1 MSQRRTLILVAA
13 ILIGALASFLVWNYV
28 NGIQDEAYSEA
39 ERVPVFLVKQP
50 LPEGT
55 SGVDATAYI
64 AQEEIPR
71 KFLPSNAITSLED
84 ISGKVALN
92 SLVPNQ
98 VVVSDMFV
106 AASDPRAQ
114 QSFAQRLQKIGNT
127 DMVTATIQVDLTKG
141 VAGLIQPGDYVN
153 ILVLR
158 INANAGA
165 GTDDNADT
173 PDATPALFQTGAR
186 YLYQKVQVLAVD
198 KSAVPEA
205 GSAEAAAAADG
216 VTAPVSNAGLLTLIV
231 PAKGAQYLASLTADQ
246 IYLSLVALDY
256 EPKVQDQI
264 DPEAPLPAE
273 DPGAL
278 TPYGP
283 KGAVA
288 AD

>member
-13 ILIGALASFLVWNYV
+13 ILIGALSSFLVWNYV

-50 LPEGT
+50 MPEGT
-55 SGVDATAYI
+55 SGVDAQAYI
-64 AQEEIPR
+64 AKEEIPR
-71 KFLPSNAITSLED
+71 KFLPSNAITSMED

-127 DMVTATIQVDLTKG
+127 DMVTATIQVDVTKG

-153 ILVLR
+153 VLVLR

-165 GTDDNADT
+165 DGAAT
-173 PDATPALFQTGAR
+173 PEANPALFQTGAR

-205 GSAEAAAAADG
+205 GSAEAAAADDG

-231 PAKGAQYLASLTADQ
+231 PAKGAQYLASLTPEQ

-273 DPGAL
+273 DPAVL

-283 KGAVA
+283 DGAVA
-288 AD
+288 ATD